1 MRQLGSMKSWYLL
14 EEGQAFSRSLLWDL
28 QRDYFFG
35 RGADAWR
42 QEEVP
47 HYITSN
53 PTIARA
59 YAEIVFAFGQDQQ
72 RLAPG
77 DEPLHVC
84 ELGAGCGRFAFHF
97 LGRLMQL
104 CRESGVAPDA
114 FRYVLTDFTQS
125 NLDAWR
131 RHPRFQPFFET
142 GLLDMALFDVN
153 HSAELALQ
161 SSGVRLSAGTLR
173 RPLAVI
179 ANYLF
184 DSVPQDLYS
193 FKDQVAH
200 QCLVSLAVPEDP
212 RNMDAAAVLSRIRTG
227 YDYRPLSEAPYEEA
241 ELNALLE
248 DYRRDLHDAH
258 LFFPATGIRCL
269 RRLEALSGGGLLL
282 LSADKGDHRLGQ
294 IAQKLP
300 PRLVSHGSFSVSV
313 NYHAFQSFC
322 QRSGGTALV
331 QEHQHQGIEV
341 ICLLMLP
348 GAQDCVAA
356 RQAFRNHVAE
366 FGPDDFFTIAKH
378 LERHVADMTIA
389 EVLSYVRF
397 NHYDAHHLARLLSR
411 LMELAPELS
420 RDDIA
425 ALRSAIDRTWE
436 GYFPLGEAWDLAF
449 AIGCFFY
456 EVDDYRT
463 ALVYFERAQEIYGR
477 DTGTLYNMA
486 VCHRLLNQPLQAGA
500 LLHRVI
506 ETDPANEQARALL
519 NEVAGEETAMED
531 ASRSGADALDQED

>member
-1 MRQLGSMKSWYLL
+1 MAEIESTWYLL
-14 EEGQAFSRSLLWDL
+14 EERQVFSRSLLWDM
-28 QRDYFFG
+28 QRDYFAA

-42 QEEVP
+42 QGEVP

-59 YAEIVFAFGQDQQ
+59 YAEIVFAFGQDQR

-104 CRESGVAPDA
+104 CRDSGVAPNA

-125 NLDAWR
+125 NLDAWE
-131 RHPRFQPFFET
+131 RHPRFQPFLET

-153 HSAELALQ
+153 GSAELALRL
-161 SSGVRLSAGTLR
+161 SGGRISAGTLR

-184 DSVPQDLYS
+184 DSVPQDLFY
-193 FKDQVAH
+193 FKDRVAH

-212 RNMDAAAVLSRIRTG
+212 RTMDVAELLSRIRTR
-227 YDYRPLSEAPYEEA
+227 YEYLPLPEAPYEEP
-241 ELNALLE
+241 ELNALLD
-248 DYRRDLHDAH
+248 DYRHDLHDVH

-269 RRLEALSGGGLLL
+269 RRLQALSRAGLLL
-282 LSADKGDHRLGQ
+282 LSADKGNHRLGK
-294 IAQKLP
+294 ITQKSQ
-300 PRLVSHGSFSVSV
+300 PRLASHGSFSVSV

-331 QEHQHQGIEV
+331 QEHQHEGIEV
-341 ICLLMLP
+341 ICLLMLQ
-348 GAQDCVAA
+348 GAQDCLAA
-356 RQAFRNHVAE
+356 RQAYRDHVAE
-366 FGPDDFFTIAKH
+366 FGPDDFFTLTKH
-378 LERHVADMTIA
+378 LERHLADMTVA
-389 EVLSYVRF
+389 EALSYMRF
-397 NHYDAHHLARLLSR
+397 NHYDAHHLARLIPR
-411 LMELAPELS
+411 LKELAPELS
-420 RDDIA
+420 SEEIA

-456 EVDDYRT
+456 EVDDYRA
-463 ALVYFERAQEIYGR
+463 ALFYFERAQEIYGR

-486 VCHRLLNQPLQAGA
+486 ACHRLLNQPVQAGA
-500 LLHRVI
+500 LLQRI
-506 ETDPANEQARALL
+506 IGTDPANEQARALL
-519 NEVAGEETAMED
+519 NEVACEATAMED
-531 ASRSGADALDQED
+531 A